1 MALHPFAGKPARL
14 EDLTNIPRLISEY
27 YLNKPD
33 MSVIEQ
39 RVTFGT
45 SGHRG
50 SSLTSAFTESHI
62 LAISQAIADYRK
74 SQNITGPL
82 FIGKDTHGLS
92 EPAFCTAVEV
102 LVANGVKVC
111 VDKDLNYTPNHPV
124 TQPSYRRRFQ
134 IQSYQRRSGQ
144 CRYHQMD

>member
-33 MSVIEQ
+33 MSVPEQ
-39 RVTFGT
+39 RVAFGT

-74 SQNITGPL
+74 EQNTTGPL

-92 EPAFCTAVEV
+92 EPAFCTALEV
-102 LVANGVKVC
+102 LIANK
-111 VDKDLNYTPNHPV
+111 NMPV
-124 TQPSYRRRFQ
+124 LR
-134 IQSYQRRSGQ
+134 
-144 CRYHQMD
+144 

>member
-62 LAISQAIADYRK
+62 LAISPRSVRACILHR
-74 SQNITGPL
+74 SG
-82 FIGKDTHGLS
+82 S
-92 EPAFCTAVEV
+92 SC
-102 LVANGVKVC
+102 C
-111 VDKDLNYTPNHPV
+111 
-124 TQPSYRRRFQ
+124 
-134 IQSYQRRSGQ
+134 QRRKGM
-144 CRYHQMD
+144 R